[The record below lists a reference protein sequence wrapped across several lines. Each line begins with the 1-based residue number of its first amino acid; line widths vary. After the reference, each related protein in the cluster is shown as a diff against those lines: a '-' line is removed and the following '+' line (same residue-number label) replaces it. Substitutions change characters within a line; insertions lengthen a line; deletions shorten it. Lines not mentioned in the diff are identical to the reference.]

1 MELNEHAPE
10 SEIDP
15 ALWDEL
21 VAADEAGTTVE
32 EFDGA
37 EEQASSDN
45 AAPAPAPAPAAP
57 PPPTEQAPVD
67 PYAGLP
73 EAVRTALVADRQ
85 LVEQRVRSA
94 EGRVAALQR
103 ELAQR
108 PQAPAP
114 EPEAPRK
121 TKLDAIRKELP
132 EVVEAIEEARGQA
145 VDQDALRKQMLLE
158 AKALVQEELLEDR
171 HPDWAQK
178 LTGQGFQSWLQTQ
191 PAEYQQK
198 VRGTDRASVMSAALT
213 TFDQAK
219 AQAAARQTV
228 QNARDKR
235 IAAAVT
241 PRGTGRVPARS
252 LEGLTEDEMWD
263 ELTKDS

>member
-1 MELNEHAPE
+1 MELTQAPDP
-10 SEIDP
+10 EIDA

-21 VAADEAGTTVE
+21 VAADEVATDPA

-37 EEQASSDN
+37 DEQASDT
-45 AAPAPAPAPAAP
+45 AAPAPAPTEPPAPEPAPA
-57 PPPTEQAPVD
+57 D

-73 EAVRTALVADRQ
+73 EPVRNALAADRQ
-85 LVEQRVRSA
+85 LVEQRMRSA

-121 TKLDAIRKELP
+121 TKLDALRAELP

-145 VDQDALRKQMLLE
+145 VDADAMRQQLRAE
-158 AKALVQEELLEDR
+158 AMATVQEELLEDK

-178 LTGQGFQSWLQTQ
+178 LTGQPFQAWLQTQ
-191 PAEYQQK
+191 PADYQER
-198 VRGTDRASVMSAALT
+198 VRSTDRAGVMSSALT
-213 TFDQAK
+213 KFDQAR
-219 AQAAARQTV
+219 AEAATRQGV
-228 QNARDKR
+228 QTARDKR
-235 IAAAVT
+235 IAAAVV
-241 PRGTGRVPARS
+241 PRGTGRVPSKS
-252 LEGLTEDEMWD
+252 LEDLSDDELWD
-263 ELTKDS
+263 EITKDS

>member
-1 MELNEHAPE
+1 MELNQQA
-10 SEIDP
+10 SDQEIDA

-21 VAADEAGTTVE
+21 VAADEAASPSD

-37 EEQASSDN
+37 DDQASSD
-45 AAPAPAPAPAAP
+45 AAAPDPAPAEP
-57 PPPTEQAPVD
+57 PPPAAAAPVD

-73 EAVRTALVADRQ
+73 EAVRTALAADRQ
-85 LVEQRVRSA
+85 LVEQRMRSA

-114 EPEAPRK
+114 QPEAPRK
-121 TKLDAIRKELP
+121 TKLDALRKELP

-145 VDQDALRKQMLLE
+145 VDQDELRKQLRAE
-158 AKALVQEELLEDR
+158 AMAAVQEELLEDK

-178 LTGQGFQSWLQTQ
+178 LTGQGFQTWLQTQ
-191 PAEYQQK
+191 PADYQAK
-198 VRGTDRASVMSAALT
+198 VRGTDRSSVMSAALT
-213 TFDQAK
+213 TFDQAQ
-219 AQAAARQTV
+219 AQAATRQGV
-228 QNARDKR
+228 QASRDKR

-241 PRGTGRVPARS
+241 PKGTGRIPS
-252 LEGLTEDEMWD
+252 KTLDDMNEDELWD
-263 ELTKDS
+263 EITKDS

>member
-1 MELNEHAPE
+1 MELNQQAPE
-10 SEIDP
+10 QEIDA

-21 VAADEAGTTVE
+21 AAADEAGATAE
-32 EFDGA
+32 EFSGA
-37 EEQASSDN
+37 EDQASSAP
-45 AAPAPAPAPAAP
+45 AANEPSPAPADPTPTPAPAPA
-57 PPPTEQAPVD
+57 D

-73 EAVRTALVADRQ
+73 EAVRTALAADRQ
-85 LVEQRVRSA
+85 LFDQRVRSA

-114 EPEAPRK
+114 QAEAPRK
-121 TKLDAIRKELP
+121 TKLDALRAELP
-132 EVVEAIEEARGQA
+132 EVVEAIEEARGN
-145 VDQDALRKQMLLE
+145 ALDPDVLRQQLRQE
-158 AKALVQEELLEDR
+158 AMAAVQEELLEDK

-178 LTGQGFQSWLQTQ
+178 LTGQGFQAWLQTQ
-191 PAEYQQK
+191 PAEYQAK

-213 TFDQAK
+213 TFDQAQ
-219 AQAAARQTV
+219 AVAAARKTV
-228 QNARDKR
+228 QTARDKR

-241 PRGTGRVPARS
+241 PRGTGRVPSKS
-252 LEGLTEDEMWD
+252 LDDLSDDELWD